1 MSVRQSCVGQFMG
14 AKATGALSVT
24 IWREIFI
31 NIINCAK
38 NITQI
43 YCDFI
48 KCMLESIL
56 ITWCYRLNAN
66 KGMCV
71 MKKILMAIMGVTLL
85 AGCDAM
91 VEVELSEFC
100 QEHYDYSMST
110 CDCIA
115 EQVVAM
121 ADYVG
126 GDEGLVEI
134 SNLMYIVEHGNLV
147 EKYQGAAL
155 LEVLIAAGYE
165 ECK

>member
-14 AKATGALSVT
+14 AKATGALSVM

-38 NITQI
+38 N
-43 YCDFI
+43 
-48 KCMLESIL
+48 
-56 ITWCYRLNAN
+56 
-66 KGMCV
+66 
-71 MKKILMAIMGVTLL
+71 ILMAIMGVTLL

-115 EQVVAM
+115 EQVVAV

-134 SNLMYIVEHGNLV
+134 SNLIYNVEHGNLV

-155 LEVLIAAGYE
+155 LEVMIAAGYE